1 MGHSRKDPRGNFCR
15 PRGSGEKFVSDRVL
29 GHPKRCGGG
38 GGLTGM
44 TQRDYLDH
52 RLVEC
57 IGVLLY

>member
-38 GGLTGM
+38 GVNWN
-44 TQRDYLDH
+44 DPK
-52 RLVEC
+52 RLF
-57 IGVLLY
+57 GP